1 MKLRTC
7 QRFLIFTRKII
18 SQETPSLPQTSPWF
32 IEKVVWRT
40 HTPMNILN
48 PVKSSDFDCE
58 RSLMN
63 CPLLTR
69 ARNPLSP
76 FSKWSSGDGAPSIIS
91 YHCSIAK
98 LLQGRLCNQ
107 LSAKGGRAL
116 SLKRLK
122 IGVCL
127 ARDAPTSHWGPR
139 PWGEGLLSLISSPA
153 VPASKN
159 DFTFLFFF

>member
-40 HTPMNILN
+40 HTPINILN

-58 RSLMN
+58 RSLMI

-69 ARNPLSP
+69 ARNLLY
-76 FSKWSSGDGAPSIIS
+76 SKWSSGDGAPSIIS
-91 YHCSIAK
+91 YHCPIAK

-107 LSAKGGRAL
+107 LSAKGGRGPSAWKDSKSASAL
-116 SLKRLK
+116 Q
-122 IGVCL
+122 
-127 ARDAPTSHWGPR
+127 
-139 PWGEGLLSLISSPA
+139 GLLQLPTEDPDLEGKVSILQYQSI
-153 VPASKN
+153 K
-159 DFTFLFFF
+159 

>member
-69 ARNPLSP
+69 ARNLLY
-76 FSKWSSGDGAPSIIS
+76 SKWSSGDGAPSIIS

-139 PWGEGLLSLISSPA
+139 PWGEGLNPSIS
-153 VPASKN
+153 KHQKTN
-159 DFTFLFFF
+159 FIFLNFSGHPK